1 MMPKAKV
8 LTAEEKK
15 LLADHAAAA
24 KQQEKDAA
32 IVRSEQDRIDAL
44 IRQQKFN
51 AAVYLTAK
59 DWALRLKR
67 DAAHLQALLDD
78 GVCAE
83 ELLDA
88 FEYLGVPFD
97 EQLSK
102 DAD

>member
-15 LLADHAAAA
+15 LLADHAAAKKA
-24 KQQEKDAA
+24 EQVAAAALEKQKEADQ
-32 IVRSEQDRIDAL
+32 VRIDTL
-44 IRQQKFN
+44 IQQQKFN
-51 AAVYLTAK
+51 ARVHLTAR

-67 DAAHLQALLDD
+67 DAATLQALLDD
-78 GVCAE
+78 EVCAE

-97 EQLSK
+97 
-102 DAD
+102 DAK